1 MGMIKF
7 STGRAHKTLRSK
19 DADFSFSPDGIR
31 VVPRASF
38 EISSG
43 CPYNYREIIQECV
56 RMGWLRPVAHM
67 RDVEYTMELL
77 RQ

>member
-1 MGMIKF
+1 MTKIYADRSF
-7 STGRAHKTLRSK
+7 VTLRHK
-19 DADFSFSPDGIR
+19 DPDFSFSPDGLT
-31 VVPRASF
+31 VVPRAGF

-67 RDVEYTMELL
+67 RDTEYTMELL
-77 RQ
+77 RR

>member
-1 MGMIKF
+1 MF
-7 STGRAHKTLRSK
+7 QTTRQRFVTLRYK
-19 DADFSFSPDGIR
+19 DHDFSFSPDGITM
-31 VVPRASF
+31 VPRAGF

-67 RDVEYTMELL
+67 RDTEYTMELL
-77 RQ
+77 KK

>member
-1 MGMIKF
+1 MIKISANRRF
-7 STGRAHKTLRSK
+7 VTLRHK
-19 DADFSFSPDGIR
+19 DDNFSFSPDGITM
-31 VVPRASF
+31 VPRAGF

-67 RDVEYTMELL
+67 RDTEYTMELL
-77 RQ
+77 RR

>member
-1 MGMIKF
+1 MMKITASRSF
-7 STGRAHKTLRSK
+7 VTLRHK
-19 DADFSFSPDGIR
+19 DQDFSFSPDGIT
-31 VVPRASF
+31 VVPRAGF

-67 RDVEYTMELL
+67 RDTEYTMELL
-77 RQ
+77 RR

>member
-1 MGMIKF
+1 MTKISADRRF
-7 STGRAHKTLRSK
+7 VTLRHK
-19 DADFSFSPDGIR
+19 DPDFSFSPNGIT

-67 RDVEYTMELL
+67 RDSEYTMELL
-77 RQ
+77 RR